1 MEHFYFILQ
10 TKHCLS
16 CTPLSSLFLHNFQ
29 SDPLTGI
36 FNLRLWP
43 SLVYMD
49 GRMLYEYTFYG
60 GRRGLEGRPT
70 AFVRFSKGWVTS
82 KVSQS
87 MALIF
92 FHFSD
97 TSHGLWMLPLF
108 SYNRLSQSWDWVARG
123 LCFQELCKYSTGI
136 FPGEAKKKKTEL
148 NSFTSTLT
156 QGECS
161 NSSATEKGN
170 VPHQASHNPLSLD
183 YYWSLTPGPDSTPWV
198 YTVSLSTHS
207 LRLLPAKENNT
218 VLIVEGK
225 NRLPKQVVHLP
236 EFLLAML
243 ILQLQISITISI
255 G

>member
-136 FPGEAKKKKTEL
+136 FPGEAKKKKKKRSL
-148 NSFTSTLT
+148 IHSLPHWH
-156 QGECS
+156 
-161 NSSATEKGN
+161 KGN
-170 VPHQASHNPLSLD
+170 VPIPQPLRKAMSPTRLHTTLFHLIIIGV
-183 YYWSLTPGPDSTPWV
+183 SPLALTPHRGSTPFPWV
-198 YTVSLSTHS
+198 H
-207 LRLLPAKENNT
+207 T
-218 VLIVEGK
+218 VLDSFQ
-225 NRLPKQVVHLP
+225 PKK
-236 EFLLAML
+236 
-243 ILQLQISITISI
+243 ITLFW
-255 G
+255 